1 MDLPTSNSGT
11 GPDNTNLFQKIIAG
25 AMIAGLVYA
34 IAMAVNA
41 YLPTI
46 LEAMK
51 NIYYLIFLGTPL
63 VLLTLYIITN
73 PFVIWAF
80 FKTLSWNLTKFLIKM
95 DPLSVMDRY
104 ADMLEAKRNSLEE
117 VRVGLEG
124 KKVKLE
130 RLIADLRKD
139 IADNLG
145 KGKAAMSQG
154 ENQIAS
160 LAGTKVATDQES
172 LNLYMPIYT
181 KMVANTQ
188 FLGELSDNWKYSI
201 EKLRYTIDR
210 KREEYAN
217 LKDMAKAL
225 NQADE
230 FTNGNTEA
238 SKVYNESVKQLEIT
252 TSNYIAKIED
262 FEKNSK
268 DILGN
273 IRVERQAVQDEGL
286 SRIEEYAKTG
296 ELMLPDFSTM
306 LTDTSKT
313 GANQSSTGATK
324 KFNFN

>member
-1 MDLPTSNSGT
+1 MEQNNA
-11 GPDNTNLFQKIIAG
+11 PDNTNGIQKVVAFILL
-25 AMIAGLVYA
+25 AGLVYG
-34 IAMAVNA
+34 IAMVINA

-63 VLLTLYIITN
+63 VLLTLYIVFN
-73 PFVIWAF
+73 PFVVWGF

-104 ADMLEAKRNSLEE
+104 ADMLENKRNNLEE
-117 VRVGLEG
+117 VRIGLEG
-124 KKVKLE
+124 KRVKLE
-130 RLIADLRKD
+130 RIIEDLKKD
-139 IADNLG
+139 IADNLS
-145 KGKAAMSQG
+145 KGKAAIAQG

-172 LNLYMPIYT
+172 LNLYMPIYEKLQT
-181 KMVANTQ
+181 NTQ
-188 FLGELSDNWKYSI
+188 FLSELSDNWKYSI

-210 KREEYAN
+210 KREEYTN
-217 LKDMAKAL
+217 LHDMAKAL

-238 SKVYNESVKQLEIT
+238 SKVYNESIKQLEST
-252 TSNYIAKIED
+252 TSDYIARIDD

-273 IRVERQAVQDEGL
+273 IRVERQAVQDQGL
-286 SRIEEYAKTG
+286 AEIEQYAKSG
-296 ELMLPDFSTM
+296 QLMLPDFSTM
-306 LTDTSKT
+306 LTEKAGETTNTPAD
-313 GANQSSTGATK
+313 GK
-324 KFNFN
+324 KFKF